1 MSCWEPQPENWMRKQ
16 NNIFYI
22 RSKNRVR
29 RAPLQPTGEK
39 ETMVVSNS
47 ISPENLK
54 EIDEISHGSFGN
66 VFKGKF

>member
-1 MSCWEPQPENWMRKQ
+1 MLRISAGKLNEKPY
-16 NNIFYI
+16 NIFSV

-29 RAPLQPTGEK
+29 RASLQPTGQK
-39 ETMVVSNS
+39 DTMVVSNS